1 MECRYLGKW
10 GYRKHQGV
18 LEAPRGCKG
27 ELGAVRGVVHVR
39 GALGGWQG
47 V

>member
-1 MECRYLGKW
+1 MGISGIRELSG
-10 GYRKHQGV
+10 GV
-18 LEAPRGCKG
+18 RG
-27 ELGAVRGVVHVR
+27 LGAVRGCRDVR